1 MYGPL
6 GTRSGHQQ
14 SERHGPRSWAR
25 SSRRSLAALLA
36 VGTLVSLA
44 GPAPAAVTRLSSG
57 GHDRRGGDTTQ
68 VVRVAPAYFG
78 LHDGSLQSYGRAWFG
93 SVRLWDTQVTWREIE
108 TSPGVY
114 DWSRLDSQVR
124 AAQHHDVQV
133 TLVLAMTPSFYAAS
147 PTLPPTDLSHY
158 ADYVRAVMTRYRD
171 FDGRR
176 GIAAYQV
183 WNEGN
188 LSTFWTGTPGQLAE
202 LTRVVHDVGAEVDP
216 GATIVAPSF
225 AMRMKYQANGF
236 AAYQS
241 QQPDGVPVWHYY
253 DANALSLYPMETY
266 GDRPGGPE
274 DAVALL
280 ATARH
285 LLAQN
290 GVPADLPVWATEV
303 NYGLPSG
310 GAPGQQVATPISDRR
325 QVANVLRT
333 YLLGA
338 ARGLSR
344 MFWYRYD
351 WGSLPG
357 GGTLGNTLLA
367 IPGAYDQI
375 TPAGQAIGTARAWLQ
390 GRLVGTDGRQPC
402 PRDSEGT
409 YSCVVR
415 YATGVR
421 RIYWNPTQTVR
432 VPLRADAA
440 YRQTGLGNRTRV
452 GRADTTVQV
461 GFQPVMVD
469 SPS

>member
-1 MYGPL
+1 M
-6 GTRSGHQQ
+6 
-14 SERHGPRSWAR
+14 
-25 SSRRSLAALLA
+25 
-36 VGTLVSLA
+36 A
-44 GPAPAAVTRLSSG
+44 GPAGAANRPAPSSE
-57 GHDRRGGDTTQ
+57 RRSSAPTQ
-68 VVRVAPAYFG
+68 VVRVPSAFFG
-78 LHDGSLQSYGRAWFG
+78 IHDGSLQSYGRASFG
-93 SVRLWDTQVTWREIE
+93 SVRLWDTQVTWRDIE

-114 DWSRLDSQVR
+114 DWTRLDREVA
-124 AAQHHDVQV
+124 AAQAYGVQV
-133 TLVLAMTPSFYAAS
+133 TLVLAMTPSFYASS
-147 PTLPPTDLSHY
+147 PTQPPTDLSHY
-158 ADYVRAVMTRYRD
+158 ADFVRAVMTRYRD
-171 FDGRR
+171 VDGQR

-188 LSTFWTGTPGQLAE
+188 LSTFWTGTPAQLAE
-202 LTRVVHDVGAEVDP
+202 LTRVVHDVGAQVDP
-216 GATIVAPSF
+216 DATIVAPSF

-241 QQPDGVPVWHYY
+241 QLVDSVPVWHYV

-274 DAVALL
+274 DALALL
-280 ATARH
+280 ANART
-285 LLAQN
+285 LLAQS
-290 GVPADLPVWATEV
+290 GVPADLPVWATEI

-310 GAPGQQVATPISDRR
+310 GAPGQLVASPVSDRR

-344 MFWYRYD
+344 LFWYRYD

-367 IPGAYDQI
+367 TPGAYDQI
-375 TPAGQAIGTARAWLQ
+375 TPAGQALGTARTWLQ
-390 GRLVGTDGRQPC
+390 GRLVGTDGRAPC
-402 PRDSEGT
+402 PQDDQGT

-432 VPLRADAA
+432 IPVRSDAA
-440 YRQTGLGNRTRV
+440 YRQTGLGDRKAL